1 MIFEDWHTHSSL
13 CRHAIGDLE
22 DYVKTAIKMR
32 LNVIGLSAH
41 FPYEFLNGISHL
53 KYQEYAMGVNQIEN
67 YITEAVNLKERYAG
81 EIQVK
86 IGFEIDFIKNQ
97 VGKHLSFLTPVIDSL
112 DYIIGSIHNLHTKF
126 MGLFPFDDD
135 RCKKYYKNYA
145 KIDDLFLEYYRTLQE
160 MLLSEIFR
168 FNIIGHFDLP
178 KKFNKHPENEEQ
190 IMNVIEKVLKLA
202 KKRKVVIELN
212 SSGLRKPIK
221 EQYPSEKILNL
232 MNDLDCDIILGSDA
246 HDPSQ
251 IAYKFDKMYYLLKKC
266 GFRRI
271 SHFDHFEKSYIKI
284 K

>member
-22 DYVKTAIKMR
+22 DYIRVAIKKN
-32 LNVIGLSAH
+32 LSIIGLSAH
-41 FPYEFLNGISHL
+41 FPYEFLNGIDHL
-53 KYQEYAMGVNQIEN
+53 RYQEYAMEVVQIED
-67 YITEAVNLKERYAG
+67 YITVALDLKERYRG
-81 EIQVK
+81 KIEVK

-97 VGKHLSFLTPVIDSL
+97 VGKHISYLMPVIDNL
-112 DYIIGSIHNLHTKF
+112 DYIIGSIHNLDTEF

-145 KIDDLFLEYYRTLQE
+145 KIDDLFFDYYRTLRK
-160 MLLSEIFR
+160 MLLSEIFH

-178 KKFNKHPENEEQ
+178 KKFTKHPENEEKE
-190 IMNVIEKVLKLA
+190 MNEIYEVLKIA
-202 KKRKVVIELN
+202 KKREIAIELN

-221 EQYPSEKILNL
+221 EQYPSEKILSL

-266 GFRRI
+266 GFKRI
-271 SHFDHFEKSYIKI
+271 SRFDHFEKSYMKI
-284 K
+284 E

>member
-22 DYVKTAIKMR
+22 DYIRAAIKMK

-53 KYQEYAMGVNQIEN
+53 RYQEYAMGVDQIEN
-67 YITEAVNLKERYAG
+67 YITKAINLKEKYNKR
-81 EIQVK
+81 IKVK

-97 VGKHLSFLTPVIDSL
+97 EGKHLSFLMPVIKSL
-112 DYIIGSIHNLHTKF
+112 DYIIGSIHNLHTEF
-126 MGLFPFDDD
+126 MGLFPFDDS

-145 KIDDLFLEYYRTLQE
+145 KIDDLFLDYYGTLLE
-160 MLLSEIFR
+160 MLRSEVFR

-178 KKFNKHPENEEQ
+178 KKFNKHPENEEL
-190 IMNVIEKVLKLA
+190 ILNEIYEVLKLV

-212 SSGLRKPIK
+212 SSGLRKPAK

-246 HDPSQ
+246 HHPNQ

-266 GFRRI
+266 GFKQI
-271 SHFDHFEKSYIKI
+271 SHFDHFEQSYITI
-284 K
+284 